1 MVLHLFRHIEHTAAA
16 DIINRKCNQMS
27 TDENLFLA
35 KFLVKAKPLGPTHFG
50 CRIALWGYVSRRFRL
65 RDKSVGKVVR
75 FYQKDVG
82 TDIVVELDMPSPM
95 TADVPRGVASF
106 GGCQKIHREPKH
118 IKVQEGGR
126 FWEMTIDSQ

>member
-1 MVLHLFRHIEHTAAA
+1 
-16 DIINRKCNQMS
+16 MS

-35 KFLVKAKPLGPTHFG
+35 KYLVKAKPLGPTHFG
-50 CRIALWGYVSRRFRL
+50 FKVADHAVLHCGGMHQGDFVWL

-95 TADVPRGVASF
+95 TADVPHAFACGLGVRQFVDSDAIVDACSWAYKSEDIFFVIEPITARVQDDSRF
-106 GGCQKIHREPKH
+106 G
-118 IKVQEGGR
+118 
-126 FWEMTIDSQ
+126 

>member
-1 MVLHLFRHIEHTAAA
+1 
-16 DIINRKCNQMS
+16 MS

-95 TADVPRGVASF
+95 TADVPHAFACGLGVRQFVDSDAIVDACSWAYKSEDIFFVIEPITARVQDDSRF
-106 GGCQKIHREPKH
+106 G
-118 IKVQEGGR
+118 
-126 FWEMTIDSQ
+126 